1 LAGLKISSLPEFH
14 MDRIGS
20 IYLAEEQ
27 QKPLKY
33 DAQEYFVISRLEIPK
48 DKNSLHFLD
57 YCER

>member
-1 LAGLKISSLPEFH
+1 